1 MPRAIQ
7 KQVTVKRGGVIELK
21 APELAEGTVADV
33 TIVPQEGAEERKRR
47 ARELEGLFKELQA
60 LPSSKAMT
68 EDEIAEE
75 IAAYRAGK

>member
-7 KQVTVKRGGVIELK
+7 KQVRVKRGGVIELE
-21 APELAEGTVADV
+21 APELAEGTLAEV
-33 TIVPQEGAEERKRR
+33 TIVPREGARERERLV
-47 ARELEGLFKELQA
+47 RELGRLFKEIQA

-68 EDEIAEE
+68 EEEIAEE